1 MVNSIYSIR
10 SNNWTYKNE
19 MNNVFMQSK
28 QIRNHG
34 VHLFSESFG
43 SSDDIPIL
51 LIMGAMSS
59 GIWWSEAFCC
69 QLAAVGR
76 HVIRY
81 DHRDTGKSTSYEPG
95 QSNYSVEDLADDAF
109 CVLDGYGIQSAHVVG
124 MSLGGYLAQLMA
136 LKQPQRIK
144 SLTLIASE
152 RLAEADS
159 TMPEIDPSVLNYHAK
174 ASELDWTNREAVVE
188 YQVGAWRLL
197 SGSAHPFDESLI
209 RELAG
214 ADFDRTPNPT
224 TAFNHALLKGGEQ
237 WLGRLGE
244 ITAPT
249 LIIHGTEDLILPYAH
264 ALALEAEIP
273 HAELLTL
280 HGTGHELHPDDW
292 SEMIESIKQHTA

>member
-1 MVNSIYSIR
+1 M
-10 SNNWTYKNE
+10 K
-19 MNNVFMQSK
+19 SK
-28 QIRNHG
+28 QISHNG
-34 VHLFSESFG
+34 VQLFSESFG
-43 SSDDIPIL
+43 SPDDAPIL

-69 QLAAVGR
+69 QLAAAGR
-76 HVIRY
+76 YVIRY

-109 CVLDGYGIQSAHVVG
+109 CVLDGYGIQRAHLVG

-152 RLAEADS
+152 RLAEADP
-159 TMPEIDPSVLNYHAK
+159 TLPEIDPSVLNYHTK
-174 ASELDWTNREAVVE
+174 AGELDWANREAVIE

-197 SGSAHPFDESLI
+197 SGSAHSFDESLI

-214 ADFDRTPNPT
+214 ADFDRTPNLT
-224 TAFNHALLKGGEQ
+224 TTFNHALLAGGEQ
-237 WLGRLGE
+237 WLGRLDE

-249 LIIHGTEDLILPYAH
+249 LIIHGTEDPVLPYAH
-264 ALALEAEIP
+264 ALALKAEIS
-273 HAELLTL
+273 HAQLLTL
-280 HGTGHELHPDDW
+280 SGTGHELHPDDW
-292 SEMIESIKQHTA
+292 SVIIAAIQQHTES